1 MKKPLRAAFA
11 PTREIYACTASLIN
25 DSVAQDGAA
34 WVRHTLATGP
44 ELDIATGS
52 WTDPVVLPF
61 LRGVKRSFADCL
73 AADETPTAKEMLAE
87 RIVDHLRLGHDVL
100 VDDDGFDRPLMPGA
114 LARLAY
120 YGVSYGA
127 LMAKPYAQD
136 ALIDLGRLSPP
147 GDAIHYVAYG
157 LALMTDAHPH
167 FAMPNDFSTRD
178 VCLVVPA
185 ALALGLEHLPGI
197 VPSAA
202 AAAPLDVEEEN
213 PDCEGVVRWRQT
225 TPPRP
230 RPRAEPVA
238 KATEPAPVIP
248 GAVIFPAE
256 MIERHK
262 PDHRRDIKAALGPA
276 LGAHLRHVPVPRDWA
291 AWMRERHEGFPW
303 AGEAIEA
310 FRELQGNRE
319 HFGGAVLGLVGTTG
333 CGKSTLAAELV
344 TSSGLHLVRYNADA
358 ASENSFLGTPARWVS
373 GHLGIPEDALA
384 KAMATS
390 AGVLVDE
397 LEKASGSRNSN
408 GGRLHDGLHGVW
420 EDSTARAWHS
430 QFLLHPIDVSR
441 LVYVCTLNDDTL
453 PATLRDRMRL
463 VRVPEP
469 GPEHL
474 GVLAPRLARAVCR
487 DTGQDERF
495 GELDGDE
502 LSALADAWRG
512 GSIRRLRRLVEI
524 CLRSRESGPA
534 AMPRH

>member
-1 MKKPLRAAFA
+1 MKKPPRAAFA
-11 PTREIYACTASLIN
+11 PTRELYACTASLIN
-25 DSVAQDGAA
+25 DSIAQDGAA
-34 WVRHTLATGP
+34 WVRHARAIGPKLDFAGDTPTDRVVDEFLA
-44 ELDIATGS
+44 
-52 WTDPVVLPF
+52 
-61 LRGVKRSFADCL
+61 GVARTFADCL
-73 AADETPTAKEMLAE
+73 AAGETPEAKAFLG
-87 RIVDHLRLGHDVL
+87 RRLVDHLHLGEQVL
-100 VDDDGFDRPLMPGA
+100 ADEDGFDRPGLPE
-114 LARLAY
+114 
-120 YGVSYGA
+120 
-127 LMAKPYAQD
+127 
-136 ALIDLGRLSPP
+136 ILGRLAFYALALGMRQARQYAHDRAIELARMSPP
-147 GDAIHYVAYG
+147 GDAMHYVAHG
-157 LALMTDAHPH
+157 LSLLTPLHPC
-167 FAMPNDFSTRD
+167 FLASELSPRGLCLAMSH
-178 VCLVVPA
+178 

-197 VPSAA
+197 MPAA

-213 PDCEGVVRWRQT
+213 EDCQGIVRWRQGP
-225 TPPRP
+225 PPRP
-230 RPRAEPVA
+230 RPKAEPFAKAAEPV
-238 KATEPAPVIP
+238 EP

-291 AWMRERHEGFPW
+291 AWARERQEGFPW

-390 AGVLVDE
+390 AGVMVDE

-495 GELDGDE
+495 GDLDGDE